1 MMSLLSRSTDV
12 RLLFIAVC
20 WGACVAQL
28 QAGPPKPMDYAATR
42 EQRTSEYRP
51 TSPKTSVDAHPM
63 EPVLKYARAEQDYL
77 RQAVRD
83 FTCRLIKRER
93 IDGFLQDTQFIDMR
107 LREEVLQQG
116 RVVEPLCIFLQFA
129 GPKKIAGRRVLYIEG
144 QNNGKMLVRN
154 GGKHF
159 DYVVVEIDPEGE
171 SAKEETLV
179 PITKSGFAAVLSQMI
194 EVLNRHVEVDPTG
207 ANTEVQWIPGAK
219 INKRLCTV
227 IRVLHPTKQSGLEFH
242 VANVFVDSE
251 LHVPV
256 RVDFST
262 WPTRPNQAPPLLA
275 EYTYTD
281 LQLNVNLPD
290 SDFAPKQIRGKR

>member
-1 MMSLLSRSTDV
+1 MT
-12 RLLFIAVC
+12 AV
-20 WGACVAQL
+20 L
-28 QAGPPKPMDYAATR
+28 Q
-42 EQRTSEYRP
+42 
-51 TSPKTSVDAHPM
+51 
-63 EPVLKYARAEQDYL
+63 YARDEQEYL

-93 IDGFLQDTQFIDMR
+93 IEGFLQDTQFIDMR
-107 LREEVLQQG
+107 LREEILDQG

-144 QNNGKMLVRN
+144 RNDGKMLVRN

-159 DYVVVEIDPEGE
+159 DYVVVEIDPNGDSAREE
-171 SAKEETLV
+171 SLV

-194 EVLNRHVEVDPTG
+194 DILKRHVEADPQG
-207 ANTEVQWIPGAK
+207 VNTEVQWIDGAK
-219 INKRLCTV
+219 INKRPCTV

-242 VANVFVDSE
+242 LANVFIDSE

-262 WPTRPNQAPPLLA
+262 WPTRTNQTPPLLA

-290 SDFAPKQIRGKR
+290 SDFATGQIRGKR